1 MVPST
6 VMVRADLG
14 TLIAIKYLR
23 KALLNGIPPVP
34 ELFLGCWWVQLLD
47 GAFQVQ
53 QKGAIPEDCLP
64 GGADR
69 RADLR

>member
-1 MVPST
+1 MVPGT

-14 TLIAIKYLR
+14 TQIAIKYLR

-47 GAFQVQ
+47 GAFQVEQ
-53 QKGAIPEDCLP
+53 NGAILDDSVQ
-64 GGADR
+64 G
-69 RADLR
+69 